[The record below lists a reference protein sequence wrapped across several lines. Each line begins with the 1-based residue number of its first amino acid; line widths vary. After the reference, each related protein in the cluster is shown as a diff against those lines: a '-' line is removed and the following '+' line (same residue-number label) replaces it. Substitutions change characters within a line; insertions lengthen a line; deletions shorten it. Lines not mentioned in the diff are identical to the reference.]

1 MRENAGEGE
10 RMRERQCE
18 RMRRERENAR
28 EMQRDA
34 ERKMRIVLVKMRI
47 ISTCF
52 RPPASAD
59 VTLIILILRVRFS
72 FFK

>member
-59 VTLIILILRVRFS
+59 YSHFTSTILIF
-72 FFK
+72 